1 VLGSGGRPD
10 QASTAETVA
19 LTELRPMELAGKYL
33 VVCLSLEAIET
44 FLGVLDP
51 AQVRAMTTGPS
62 PATSWTRRVLG
73 L

>member
-1 VLGSGGRPD
+1 
-10 QASTAETVA
+10 
-19 LTELRPMELAGKYL
+19 MELAGKYL